1 MSSLT
6 MTASVSSAPRR
17 RIAAVLTALGWFPQ
31 SVQQLLFRI
40 AVGSVFFKAGLVK
53 VQSWETTVALFR
65 DEYQVP
71 LFSPE
76 LAAGLASTVELGCS
90 ALLVAGLATRVATL
104 PLLGM
109 LAVIQLFVY
118 PSAWP
123 EHLVWGSILI
133 ALLTRGAGTLSV
145 DRLIGAEPETPA
157 GVAR

>member
-1 MSSLT
+1 MNS
-6 MTASVSSAPRR
+6 MAIATAAPAPHPRL
-17 RIAAVLTALGWFPQ
+17 AAVLAVLGWFP
-31 SVQQLLFRI
+31 SALQQLLFRV

-71 LFSPE
+71 VFSPE
-76 LAAGLASTVELGCS
+76 LAATLASTCELGGS

-109 LAVIQLFVY
+109 LLVIQVFVY

-123 EHLVWGSILI
+123 EHLVWGSILL
-133 ALLTRGAGTLSV
+133 ALLTRGAGAISL
-145 DRLIGAEPETPA
+145 DRLLGLEPSGHGA
-157 GVAR
+157 